1 MSHIKEYKWKHWYR
15 RSYLQSRNRDTD
27 MENKYMDT
35 KGVKGGE
42 MNGETG
48 VDIYTP
54 LCRK

>member
-35 KGVKGGE
+35 RGVKGGE